1 MKQLKVTGTLTETLA
16 TSSAL
21 VQLCAAGS
29 SIFAY
34 STVKYVVLG
43 TGKAQLSV
51 TNDGLIRI
59 GYSRDNAG
67 ALADISSG
75 SSVNIC
81 ETLL

>member
-1 MKQLKVTGTLTETLA
+1 MKQLKITGTLTGDLA
-16 TSSAL
+16 TSNTL
-21 VQLCAAGS
+21 VQLCDVGS
-29 SIFAY
+29 SIFDY
-34 STVKYVVLG
+34 STIKYVALG

-51 TNDGLIRI
+51 TSAGLIRI

-67 ALADISSG
+67 ALTDISSG